1 MNSPQPLEELPS
13 FIKENYNIAP
23 QINNSWLKYI
33 VAGGV
38 IVLAIAISVTL
49 VKNSQRNINLIKK
62 EENGD

>member
-23 QINNSWLKYI
+23 QINNPWLKYI